1 MPPNPAYHIV
11 AVSMPIVYTREGD
24 HDPNGLLFTLKAH
37 EPLLQ
42 TVHRLVARRR
52 APTGLVAVGAA
63 AFLAVWL
70 LAGLGFLLG
79 DLLQVPGS
87 TSSPRPSGPA

>member
-1 MPPNPAYHIV
+1 MVTAMMLPPA
-11 AVSMPIVYTREGD
+11 
-24 HDPNGLLFTLKAH
+24 L
-37 EPLLQ
+37 PLLQ
-42 TVHRLVARRR
+42 TIRRLVARRR
-52 APTGLVAVGAA
+52 APAALVAAGAA

-79 DLLQVPGS
+79 DLLLGLAARHLAGGRTRRSSPGWPPSPPGS